1 MEFSVGIAI
10 DEEVRTASG
19 LVRLGLAAV
28 QATGPG
34 NDFYHLPMLL
44 LSQGFERLGK
54 LVLSLRLRETA
65 GVGHHPRGYRH
76 DLKKIVNDVIADC
89 FPSDYR
95 RRPIAEDDLQFL
107 TNDRMLWSF
116 LDVLHT
122 FANEARYW
130 NLDAASNGTTRSCQR
145 LWTLPRDALVS
156 DDTRIRSLLMTAE
169 GAREGY
175 WIMNQQVVILFERFA
190 RALSR
195 LFMLGPLGD
204 TGRSL
209 GVPLRLFYSLTD
221 EDLGK
226 RDYRREPWVPA
237 ATL

>member
-1 MEFSVGIAI
+1 VGFAI
-10 DEEVRTASG
+10 DEEVRTASH
-19 LVRLGLAAV
+19 LIRLGLAAV

-54 LVLSLRLRETA
+54 LVLSLRQREA
-65 GVGHHPRGYRH
+65 PGSGREPRKYSH
-76 DLKKIVNDVIADC
+76 DLNNIIKDVIEYC

-95 RRPIAEDDLQFL
+95 RRPAAEDDFRFL
-107 TNDRMLWSF
+107 TGDKTLQSF

-130 NLDAASNGTTRSCQR
+130 NLDAVSGDPIKSCQQ
-145 LWTLPRDALVS
+145 LWTSARDALVA
-156 DDTRIRSLLMTAE
+156 DDPQILTLLTTAE
-169 GAREGY
+169 GAPEGY
-175 WIMNQQVVILFERFA
+175 WAMNQQIVFVFERFA

-195 LFMLGPLGD
+195 LFMLGPLGN
-204 TGRSL
+204 TGRSV
-209 GVPLRLFYSLTD
+209 GIPLHVFYSLAD

-237 ATL
+237 AIP